1 MKILIADSMHP
12 SLFTMFEEQGWA
24 YAYHPEYRREDIIR
38 ELPAYDGLIIR
49 SKTSVNREVLE
60 VAPGLNFIGR
70 AGAGLDLIDLE
81 AAADLNIDVFHAGE
95 GNRDAVAEHALGML
109 LALFNN
115 ILRADRQVR
124 TSVWDREGNRGVE
137 LMSKTVGLIGYGNNG
152 SATARRLSGFGCKV
166 LAYDKYRNNYGDQ
179 FAQESP
185 IEQIMKEADIL
196 SLHIPL
202 TDETKFLINDDFITG
217 FTKPFYLLNLSRGE
231 TARLSSIASGLQSGK
246 IKGACL
252 DVLENEKLAKLNSE
266 QQAAFDYI
274 KLQDNVV
281 LTPHIAGWTHESY
294 NRINEVLV
302 RQIKS
307 WTDENKHPTQEEPR

>member
-24 YAYHPEYRREDIIR
+24 YSYHPEYKREDIIN

-49 SKTSVNREVLE
+49 SKTTVNREVLN
-60 VAPGLNFIGR
+60 AATNLKFIGR

-81 AAADLNIDVFHAGE
+81 AAAEFNIEVFHAGE

-137 LMSKTVGLIGYGNNG
+137 LMNKTVGLIGYGNNG
-152 SATARRLSGFGCKV
+152 GATARRLSGFGCKV
-166 LAYDKYRNNYGDQ
+166 LAYDKYRDNYGDQ
-179 FAQESP
+179 FAQESSV
-185 IEQIMKEADIL
+185 EQIMEEADIL

-202 TDETKFLINDDFITG
+202 TDETKFLVDDAFVAG
-217 FTKPFYLLNLSRGE
+217 FKKPFYLMNLSRGE

-252 DVLENEKLAKLNSE
+252 DVLENEKLAKLSAE
-266 QQAAFDYI
+266 QQQAFDYI
-274 KLQDNVV
+274 SAQDNVV
-281 LTPHIAGWTHESY
+281 LTPHIGGWTHESY

-307 WTDENKHPTQEEPR
+307 WIGEGKYPIQEGQH